1 MSTFAAQ
8 CRPLFFAPPHGFRRR
23 MELRLLRQATVP
35 TEPSYQL
42 RTILKAMLE
51 DARGSFTHQNNEN
64 TSAYSLQLTRN
75 LEDLEVSK
83 Y

>member
-1 MSTFAAQ
+1 
-8 CRPLFFAPPHGFRRR
+8 

-51 DARGSFTHQNNEN
+51 DARGSFKHQNNEN

-83 Y
+83 YWAKKNKYVIASTQLWKQPTEL